1 MVMQSNRLEKKI
13 SNLEQKMNKN
23 SNRPEFF
30 GFKEFKSQ
38 EECDAFCR
46 EYEERNKG
54 KFFRPGEIS
63 FVGFCMIMSN
73 DEEVAK

>member
-1 MVMQSNRLEKKI
+1 MVMQSSRLEKKI

-30 GFKEFKSQ
+30 GFKKFKSE
-38 EECDAFCR
+38 EECDVFYR

-54 KFFRPGEIS
+54 KFFLPGEVR
-63 FVGFCMIMSN
+63 FVGFCMIMPN
-73 DEEVAK
+73 YEEVTK